1 MGYYSYELERL
12 VNAAEWS
19 SESQAELEEYIKEHP
34 SEWEAYQEEQE
45 EKNHKDDDDFEPGSD
60 MHTWATTRFF

>member
-19 SESQAELEEYIKEHP
+19 SESQAELEEYIKDHP
-34 SEWEAYQEEQE
+34 SEWEAYQEE
-45 EKNHKDDDDFEPGSD
+45 KNHKDADDFEPGSD

>member
-12 VNAAEWS
+12 VDRAQWDDDAK
-19 SESQAELEEYIKEHP
+19 AELEDYIKNHP
-34 SEWEAYQEEQE
+34 SEWEDYQEEQE
-45 EKNHKDDDDFEPGSD
+45 GNQKDDDFEPGSD